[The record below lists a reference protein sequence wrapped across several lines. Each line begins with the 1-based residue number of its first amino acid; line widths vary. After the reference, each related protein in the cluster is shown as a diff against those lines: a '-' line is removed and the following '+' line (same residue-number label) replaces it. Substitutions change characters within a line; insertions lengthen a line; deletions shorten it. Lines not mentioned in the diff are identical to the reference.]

1 MKREHKKKKDFDAIL
16 KKSFLREII
25 RLTELLE
32 FNRKGV
38 QAENSTE
45 PLFFIFSRFFF
56 LFFLLATPRFSFP
69 T

>member
-1 MKREHKKKKDFDAIL
+1 MKREQKKEDFDAIL

-45 PLFFIFSRFFF
+45 PLFFLFFYFLSFFF
-56 LFFLLATPRFSFP
+56 Y
-69 T
+69 